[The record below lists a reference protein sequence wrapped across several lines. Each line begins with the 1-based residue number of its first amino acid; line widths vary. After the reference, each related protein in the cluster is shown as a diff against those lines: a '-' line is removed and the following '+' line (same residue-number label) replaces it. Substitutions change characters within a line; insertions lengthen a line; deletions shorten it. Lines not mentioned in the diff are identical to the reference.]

1 MMADYVRPIYRISE
15 GLDNYRKSG
24 RKHVYTFDGDDQLAN
39 INEGVTEI
47 IEENIE
53 LKMRVKALKEDK
65 NR

>member
-1 MMADYVRPIYRISE
+1 MADYVRPIYRISE
-15 GLDNYRKSG
+15 GLDNYRKAG
-24 RKHVYTFDGDDQLAN
+24 RRHVYTFDGDDQLAN
-39 INEGVTEI
+39 INEGVSEI

>member
-1 MMADYVRPIYRISE
+1 MADYVRPIYRISD